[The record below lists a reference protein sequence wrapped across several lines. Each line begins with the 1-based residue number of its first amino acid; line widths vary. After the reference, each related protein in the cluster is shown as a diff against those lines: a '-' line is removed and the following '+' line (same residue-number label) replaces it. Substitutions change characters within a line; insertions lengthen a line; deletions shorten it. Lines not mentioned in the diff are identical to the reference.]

1 MSQYDLPD
9 EVSLTL
15 EEAGKVLLTLYDLRD
30 LLSDSDD
37 SSPRGELLH
46 RLSEAIVLIQ
56 HKIVPD
62 FPA

>member
-9 EVSLTL
+9 EISLTL
-15 EEAGKVLLTLYDLRD
+15 EEAGKVLLALYDLRD

-37 SSPRGELLH
+37 SSLRGELVH

-56 HKIVPD
+56 QKIVPD

>member
-1 MSQYDLPD
+1 MSQYELPD
-9 EVSLTL
+9 EISLTL

-37 SSPRGELLH
+37 SSPSDELLH

-56 HKIVPD
+56 QKIVPD

>member
-9 EVSLTL
+9 EISLTL

-37 SSPRGELLH
+37 C
-46 RLSEAIVLIQ
+46 
-56 HKIVPD
+56 
-62 FPA
+62 